1 MIVRK
6 RPNGYG
12 LEEYMRDKEQA
23 GYRRATSILQQTSTP
38 PERQSSYVRPSYTT
52 PQPAGTLRRMEEAYR
67 AKNPASAVPAPPPS
81 GIEKRAAAAQKP
93 GEEAEPP
100 LTQQQL
106 SAQLTTAFTSQM
118 MNEALQ
124 SLVDFNNRRFKYNA
138 KESPLYTILERQ
150 AAEEARLASGRAY
163 ARSAANTG
171 GYGSSYAT
179 LSAEEASRQVMEGLD
194 DQQLALYQAAKDEF
208 EAERQ
213 SRVDWYNQAKQM
225 HEDAL
230 TLEEY
235 EKLKAEEEAR
245 AAGGVT
251 ETVQNAYNAVLQ
263 IWDGTNEEQVRSA
276 LKNQGLT
283 DAEIESTVGMLKR
296 DTGASFEDAIKQY
309 ELNPSVADALSI
321 ADMAKTAGMTDAY
334 GQRISQALG
343 DGLLNA
349 LSKPDEGFAIL
360 GIEQEQWANM
370 SDGDKAD
377 ALIGAA
383 IDSVKSG
390 ALSGS
395 DFERILEKDMT
406 NGLNDAF
413 ASGKTNTT
421 YSVKNAIDVISGIMS
436 IKDAGYLTSEQYDR
450 LLEKAAGYPSM
461 NKVLSDYGAGSTINR
476 FLSDGQEEVLKAL
489 IAATKR
495 KPIAAGKEVAR
506 GKRAR

>member
-1 MIVRK
+1 MNVRK

-12 LEEYMRDKEQA
+12 IEEYMRDKEQA
-23 GYRRATSILQQTSTP
+23 GYRRATSILQQPTP

-52 PQPAGTLRRMEEAYR
+52 PTPAGTLSRMEEAYR
-67 AKNPASAVPAPPPS
+67 AKNPAEAVPAPPPS
-81 GIEKRAAAAQKP
+81 EIEKRVAAAQKP
-93 GEEAEPP
+93 GEEAETP

-179 LSAEEASRQVMEGLD
+179 LSAEEASRQVMKGLD

-251 ETVQNAYNAVLQ
+251 ETVQNAYSAVLQ
-263 IWDGTNEEQVRSA
+263 IWDGTNEAQVRSA

-296 DTGASFEDAIKQY
+296 DTGASFEDSIKQY

-406 NGLNDAF
+406 KGLRDAF
-413 ASGKTNTT
+413 RGEWKLPVNKMKDAL
-421 YSVKNAIDVISGIMS
+421 DVISGIMS
-436 IKDAGYLTSEQYDR
+436 LKEEGYLTAEQSEK
-450 LLEKAAGYPSM
+450 LLEKARENSHIKDVI
-461 NKVLSDYGAGSTINR
+461 NDYGEKFVNNNN
-476 FLSDGQEEVLKAL
+476 LSKTQEEAYKKL
-489 IAATKR
+489 I
-495 KPIAAGKEVAR
+495 GQY
-506 GKRAR
+506 GKRGGR

>member
-1 MIVRK
+1 MNVRK

-23 GYRRATSILQQTSTP
+23 GYRRATSILQQPSTP

-52 PQPAGTLRRMEEAYR
+52 PPPAGTLRRMEEAYR
-67 AKNPASAVPAPPPS
+67 AKNPAGAVPAPPPS
-81 GIEKRAAAAQKP
+81 GIENRAAEAQKP
-93 GEEAEPP
+93 GEGAEPP

-138 KESPLYTILERQ
+138 KESPLYTVLERQ

-235 EKLKAEEEAR
+235 EKLRAEEEAR

-251 ETVQNAYNAVLQ
+251 ETVQNAYAAVLQ
-263 IWDGTNEEQVRSA
+263 IWDGTNEAQVRTA

-296 DTGASFEDAIKQY
+296 DTGASFEDSIKQY

-321 ADMAKTAGMTDAY
+321 ADMAKAAGMTDAY

-343 DGLLNA
+343 DGILNA
-349 LSKPDEGFAIL
+349 LSKPDEGFEIL

-406 NGLNDAF
+406 KGLQDAF
-413 ASGKTNTT
+413 RGEWKLPINKMKDAL
-421 YSVKNAIDVISGIMS
+421 DVISGIMS
-436 IKDAGYLTSEQYDR
+436 LKEEGYLTAEQSEK
-450 LLEKAAGYPSM
+450 LLEKARENSHIKDVI
-461 NKVLSDYGAGSTINR
+461 NDYGEKFVNNNN
-476 FLSDGQEEVLKAL
+476 LSKAQEEAYKKL
-489 IAATKR
+489 I
-495 KPIAAGKEVAR
+495 GQY
-506 GKRAR
+506 GKRGGR